1 MSKPSYEEK
10 FKSFIEMCAQ
20 AKTDGVDAIII
31 HHPETLG
38 DTYAEVIESL
48 NRLSLAEL
56 HLAIVPPSQRG
67 KPDIARKK

>member
-20 AKTDGVDAIII
+20 AKADGVDAIMI

-48 NRLSLAEL
+48 NRLAASEL
-56 HLAIVPPSQRG
+56 QLAIVPPSQRG
-67 KPDIARKK
+67 KPDKMRK